1 MSTLRVNAIQN
12 ATGGDLVTAKG
23 MARAWV
29 NFNGTGTIAI
39 RSSHNVSSLTDTA
52 QGRYRVNFTT
62 AMADANYCALVT
74 GTRATGWAAAIDDAL
89 APTTATVSVAT
100 TNASGNADSTYVNV
114 AVFD

>member
-1 MSTLRVNAIQN
+1 MSTLRVNNIQD
-12 ATGGDLVTAKG
+12 ALGGDLIVAKG

-52 QGRYRVNFTT
+52 TGRYRVNFTT
-62 AMADANYCALVT
+62 AMEDANYCALVT
-74 GTRATGWAAAIDDAL
+74 GTRATGWSANIDDAL
-89 APTTATVSVAT
+89 APTTSTVSVVT
-100 TNASGNADSTYVNV
+100 NNASSNADSTYVNV